1 MVAVAVIQSF
11 ADKTTADL
19 FQERNTR
26 DARHSPKALWRIVP
40 RKLKMLDVAVRV
52 DALESP
58 PGNRLKPLRGP
69 MRGRYSI
76 RVNEQYRVTFRW
88 EDGHAFEVA
97 VEDYH

>member
-1 MVAVAVIQSF
+1 VSATKNGE
-11 ADKTTADL
+11 DRPKRERKTK
-19 FQERNTR
+19 
-26 DARHSPKALWRIVP
+26 DARHIPKDLWRVVQ

-52 DALESP
+52 DDLKSP
-58 PGNRLKPLRGP
+58 PGNRLKPLTGQ

>member
-1 MVAVAVIQSF
+1 MIQSF
-11 ADKTTADL
+11 ADKTTADI
-19 FQERNTR
+19 FQERNTKE
-26 DARHSPKALWRIVP
+26 ARRIPKDLWRVVQ
-40 RKLKMLDVAVRV
+40 RKLKMLDVAVRI
-52 DALESP
+52 DDLKSP
-58 PGNRLKPLRGP
+58 PGNRLKPLTGQ